1 MVRLTA
7 RQTRASSSSHFITL
21 SLQYKD
27 DSEVQFGGFLLRD
40 DFCTH
45 FTDQNLF
52 LNQFLG
58 RNGSFTVFVTEVR
71 DDTENEQFFN
81 PHRAIPLKT
90 VNFRVREKDAYI
102 SMKHV
107 VNLVKTSGCFPTDN
121 IC

>member
-7 RQTRASSSSHFITL
+7 RQTRASSSSHFIT
-21 SLQYKD
+21 
-27 DSEVQFGGFLLRD
+27 
-40 DFCTH
+40 
-45 FTDQNLF
+45 LF

-71 DDTENEQFFN
+71 DDTENEQFSN
-81 PHRAIPLKT
+81 SHRAIPLKT

-107 VNLVKTSGCFPTDN
+107 VNLVKTSGCLPTDN